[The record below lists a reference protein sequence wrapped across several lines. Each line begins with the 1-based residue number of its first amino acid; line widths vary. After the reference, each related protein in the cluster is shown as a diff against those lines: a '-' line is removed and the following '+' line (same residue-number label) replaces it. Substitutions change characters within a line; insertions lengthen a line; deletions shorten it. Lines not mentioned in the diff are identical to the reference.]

1 MTITRADVEKVAHL
15 ARLAVTEDN
24 IAATTERLGN
34 VLPMVD
40 QLQAVNTEGIAPL
53 AHPLDN
59 MVQRLRPD
67 VVTEPDQRELLLQNA
82 PAAQDGLFLVPKVIE

>member
-15 ARLAVTEDN
+15 ARIAVTEAN
-24 IAATTERLGN
+24 IVATTERLGN
-34 VLPMVD
+34 VLAMVD
-40 QLQAVNTEGIAPL
+40 QLQALNTAGIEPL
-53 AHPLDN
+53 AHPLET

-67 VVTEPDQRELLLQNA
+67 AVTEIDQRELLMQNA

>member
-1 MTITRADVEKVAHL
+1 MTIARADVEKVAHL
-15 ARLAVTEDN
+15 ARIAVTEAN
-24 IAATTERLGN
+24 ITATTERLGN
-34 VLPMVD
+34 VLAMVD
-40 QLQAVNTEGIAPL
+40 QLQAVNTTGIEPL

-67 VVTEPDQRELLLQNA
+67 VVTETDQRHLLLQNA